1 MTEGRNEA
9 GQFTE
14 GNTFSDGRNKHLHAA
29 ELRQL
34 FCEAINAGE
43 IQRLAYKLMGM
54 ALDGDLQAAKLLLS
68 TAFKDVPT
76 VAVVET
82 TEAPV
87 ESLVGRAQRIMAKI
101 QAERAEMGEAAFEVQ
116 RAAALHKPLDPKMQS
131 ILDRIRGQRTAAEVG

>member
-1 MTEGRNEA
+1 MTDGRNEA

-76 VAVVET
+76 IAVQVNDVTPPESAVDVAK
-82 TEAPV
+82 
-87 ESLVGRAQRIMAKI
+87 RIVAKI
-101 QAERAEMGEAAFEVQ
+101 RAEREEMGDAAFEAQ
-116 RAAALHKPLDPKMQS
+116 RCAASHKPLDPKMQS
-131 ILDRIRGQRTAAEVG
+131 ILDRIRGQRAAAEVG